1 MCSYCSLYNFCVENL
16 FFFSFFFF
24 LFLFCSIT
32 DNLIHFSFFFIW
44 IFYNQSLWNIS
55 LLIYIDGKKHKLQNQ
70 TTATTIIMVHLPCH
84 LLHNLSTKAHKT
96 IGNVLRY
103 IFKIFK
109 NFCHIP
115 ILILFNFSNL
125 SIFIRFHSVSD
136 DVTSF
141 GSAPKHGDGS
151 SNPFLEENQHKG
163 CQKHSF
169 CRALGI
175 PGVFEFAMALFFA
188 KFVAYM
194 FIYWLPYYLGHLKFS
209 TDEAANISSYFDLGG
224 KYSKRRRS
232 NVAVIIVRIVFIC
245 SFLFQCLLCNHSF
258 QTNPN
263 SSTNFFKLIL
273 FL

>member
-1 MCSYCSLYNFCVENL
+1 MFIRL
-16 FFFSFFFF
+16 FSKFSKF
-24 LFLFCSIT
+24 LSNSNT
-32 DNLIHFSFFFIW
+32 N
-44 IFYNQSLWNIS
+44 
-55 LLIYIDGKKHKLQNQ
+55 
-70 TTATTIIMVHLPCH
+70 
-84 LLHNLSTKAHKT
+84 
-96 IGNVLRY
+96 
-103 IFKIFK
+103 
-109 NFCHIP
+109 
-115 ILILFNFSNL
+115 LFNFSNL

-232 NVAVIIVRIVFIC
+232 NVAVIIVRMIFNG
-245 SFLFQCLLCNHSF
+245 LFYFYYLLLNHSF

-263 SSTNFFKLIL
+263 RITNCFKLFLSITTLQLHCSCVAIL
-273 FL
+273 IFDF